1 MSRTK
6 LRIDQRENF
15 NMALKTQQTV
25 TITGTSE
32 IDGQQV
38 AYFYATVPT
47 NGGNLKISRNVTSQT
62 LYDDNRHQV
71 RSDEAEFQAKVYEIE
86 DGIYNGVHE

>member
-1 MSRTK
+1 
-6 LRIDQRENF
+6 
-15 NMALKTQQTV
+15 MALKTQQTV

-47 NGGNLKISRNVTSQT
+47 NEGSSTISRNITNQT
-62 LYDDNRHQV
+62 LYDANRNQV
-71 RSDEAEFQAKVYEIE
+71 RADEAEFQAKVYEIE